1 MSLSLFS
8 AAPCPHAQSSCRIS
22 WRRTWAKAQHILVPS
37 PGGTFLLL
45 LYPWVC
51 PTERTLWVNCICTST
66 ACSHTFKHANGL
78 VAWEFHST
86 SSMHCVF
93 ILQDL
98 LDVNTLELGR
108 QLTLAYSGILRE
120 FRVSS
125 EACLYLYTVQYLP
138 NIWSICF
145 SLWSIYYMK

>member
-1 MSLSLFS
+1 
-8 AAPCPHAQSSCRIS
+8 
-22 WRRTWAKAQHILVPS
+22 
-37 PGGTFLLL
+37 
-45 LYPWVC
+45 
-51 PTERTLWVNCICTST
+51 
-66 ACSHTFKHANGL
+66 
-78 VAWEFHST
+78 
-86 SSMHCVF
+86 MHCVF

-138 NIWSICF
+138 NI
-145 SLWSIYYMK
+145 